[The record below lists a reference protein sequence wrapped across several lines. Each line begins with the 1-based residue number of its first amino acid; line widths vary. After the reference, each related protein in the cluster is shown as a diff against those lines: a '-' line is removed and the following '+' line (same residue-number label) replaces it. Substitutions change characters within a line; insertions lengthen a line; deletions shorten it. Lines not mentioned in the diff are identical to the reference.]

1 MKRGLRVGLLAVAGL
16 LAGVLVTAL
25 VATYVVLQPE
35 RFTAML
41 QSRAEAAGLD
51 LSLANPASPTL
62 WPKPALELDG
72 LTLRARGE
80 GTPMLVASRGKLVL
94 PWRTLVGGDTSVSR
108 LEVEGARIDLD
119 AVSAYLDT
127 LPSRPSTAGAVLP
140 TVDAGFRVTRGT
152 LTRGNRLLLS
162 NVDID
167 AGRLDNGRVFD
178 LALAASADDRP
189 YSLNL
194 RTRPSLA
201 HGILTLGD
209 IALDVSSENRFA
221 ATLRGNATW
230 RGGADVGAS
239 LSGRM
244 TRQAGSPFDLVL
256 SVAPANQQ
264 DPLFV
269 ALKLDGP
276 TDHADLRVPPLAVAE
291 WWTGM
296 AAGGAPTLPP
306 LLGNV
311 DVAELDAGSV
321 HVKGLRIRA
330 TPDDALPSGTLP
342 AAASTAAPAGGV
354 P

>member
-1 MKRGLRVGLLAVAGL
+1 MNRNLRVGLLAVGGL
-16 LAGVLVTAL
+16 LAGVLVAAL

-72 LTLRARGE
+72 LTLRARGA
-80 GTPMLVASRGKLVL
+80 GTPMIVASRGKLVL

-167 AGRLDNGRVFD
+167 AGRLANGRAFD

-189 YSLNL
+189 YALTL
-194 RTRPSLA
+194 RARPSLA
-201 HGILTLGD
+201 RGVLTLGD
-209 IALDVSSENRFA
+209 VTLDLSSENRFA
-221 ATLRGNATW
+221 ATLRGDATW

-244 TRQAGSPFDLVL
+244 TRHEGSPFDLVL
-256 SVAPANQQ
+256 NITPANQQ

-276 TDHADLRVPPLAVAE
+276 TDHADLRLPPLAVAE
-291 WWTGM
+291 WWTGIGT
-296 AAGGAPTLPP
+296 GGAPTLPP
-306 LLGNV
+306 LLGSV
-311 DVAELDAGSV
+311 DAAEVNAGGV

-330 TPDDALPSGTLP
+330 TPDGTP
-342 AAASTAAPAGGV
+342 TTAASTAPAAGRS